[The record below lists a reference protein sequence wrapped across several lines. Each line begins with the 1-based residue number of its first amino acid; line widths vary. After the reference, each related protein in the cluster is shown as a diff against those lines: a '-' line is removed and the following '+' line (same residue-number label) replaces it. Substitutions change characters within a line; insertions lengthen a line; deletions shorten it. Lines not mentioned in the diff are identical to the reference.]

1 MCDSRHHPGARFSI
15 FLLCHLQT
23 LVFSPGFTALWL
35 QGGFCTSSV
44 FKAGRRG
51 KGRGPKAK
59 LAESLFSEEA
69 FPGDSSSG
77 FHLCVSELGPQSPP
91 HCRGAWE
98 INLLKNSWS
107 HHYPEKSIEG
117 NQYFFLKEI
126 LWDQDKE
133 TSSPLPTH
141 PHPCQLPS
149 KNGGGGQAALS
160 LSEGASLGQSWLT
173 ERAERSLGCLS
184 GSPFQFIPHI
194 ACHFTAKPKLNKY
207 FKVLSFPPVTH
218 LLVNVLRRTR
228 QTS

>member
-1 MCDSRHHPGARFSI
+1 M
-15 FLLCHLQT
+15 
-23 LVFSPGFTALWL
+23 
-35 QGGFCTSSV
+35 

-59 LAESLFSEEA
+59 LAESLSSEGA
-69 FPGDSSSG
+69 FPGASSSG
-77 FHLCVSELGPQSPP
+77 FPLCVSELGPQSPP

-98 INLLKNSWS
+98 INLLKKAG
-107 HHYPEKSIEG
+107 HIATLRRV
-117 NQYFFLKEI
+117 Q
-126 LWDQDKE
+126 KE
-133 TSSPLPTH
+133 TSSSSSKKYSGTKTRRPLLL
-141 PHPCQLPS
+141 LPLTPIPAS
-149 KNGGGGQAALS
+149 CLPRMGALAAL
-160 LSEGASLGQSWLT
+160 LLIEGASLGQSWLT

>member
-1 MCDSRHHPGARFSI
+1 MA
-15 FLLCHLQT
+15 
-23 LVFSPGFTALWL
+23 FT
-35 QGGFCTSSV
+35 
-44 FKAGRRG
+44 
-51 KGRGPKAK
+51 
-59 LAESLFSEEA
+59 
-69 FPGDSSSG
+69 
-77 FHLCVSELGPQSPP
+77 CVCQNWVHSHPP

-126 LWDQDKE
+126 LWDQGKE
-133 TSSPLPTH
+133 TPSPLPTH

-149 KNGGGGQAALS
+149 KNWGGCQAALL
-160 LSEGASLGQSWLT
+160 LSEGASLGQSWLA

-194 ACHFTAKPKLNKY
+194 AWHFTAKPKLNKY